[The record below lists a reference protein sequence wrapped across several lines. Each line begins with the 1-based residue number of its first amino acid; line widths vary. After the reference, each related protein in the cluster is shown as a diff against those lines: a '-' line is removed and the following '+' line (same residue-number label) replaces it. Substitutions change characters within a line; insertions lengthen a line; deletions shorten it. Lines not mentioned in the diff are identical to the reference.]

1 MNKEMRGWKFHVA
14 AERAIA
20 AKEKR
25 IRITGLASILESFGR
40 APSPSLR
47 KGMHCMRRRIATV
60 AALLT
65 SFCLLTACEKTP
77 AVSNPSSIGGES
89 VNSMGQTT
97 GALDLEALL
106 DKETELLKR
115 VNNTDSYQ
123 SLITTPV
130 DINIFVDTFDSNPFN
145 AFNGQVVH
153 ISQVAEAIGLEC
165 LRQKPDGTLYS
176 VHKVSQG
183 GLLYIFYDT
192 YQYQQSEK
200 TDMRTWYYV
209 KKPLSYSDFQGIK
222 EGADLKKV
230 KKVDPAAGV
239 YIDRLN
245 RFGGVKEG
253 TLLSDHYLRDGILRY
268 GYEKVNGRFVIV
280 GMRFDPDFRAHSY
293 GSAREKII
301 DGQVY
306 PMDREGL

>member
-1 MNKEMRGWKFHVA
+1 
-14 AERAIA
+14 
-20 AKEKR
+20 
-25 IRITGLASILESFGR
+25 
-40 APSPSLR
+40 
-47 KGMHCMRRRIATV
+47 MHCMRRRIATV

-65 SFCLLTACEKTP
+65 SICLLTACEKTP

-97 GALDLEALL
+97 GTLDLEALL

-130 DINIFVDTFDSNPFN
+130 DINIFVDTFDSNPFR
-145 AFNGQVVH
+145 AFNGRKIY

-183 GLLYIFYDT
+183 GLLYIFYEPGRNDKLS
-192 YQYQQSEK
+192 YL
-200 TDMRTWYYV
+200 RTWYYV

-222 EGADLKKV
+222 EGADLQKV

-239 YIDRLN
+239 YMDRLN
-245 RFGGVKEG
+245 RFEGEKEG

-280 GMRFDPDFRAHSY
+280 GMRFDPDFRAHGY
-293 GSAREKII
+293 GAAVERII

>member
-1 MNKEMRGWKFHVA
+1 
-14 AERAIA
+14 
-20 AKEKR
+20 
-25 IRITGLASILESFGR
+25 
-40 APSPSLR
+40 
-47 KGMHCMRRRIATV
+47 MRRRIATA

-89 VNSMGQTT
+89 VNVNSMGRTT
-97 GALDLEALL
+97 GTLDLETLL

-130 DINIFVDTFDSNPFN
+130 DIDIFVDTFDSNPFR
-145 AFNGQVVH
+145 AFNGRKIY

-183 GLLYIFYDT
+183 GLLYIFYEPGRKDKLS
-192 YQYQQSEK
+192 YL
-200 TDMRTWYYV
+200 RTWYYV

-222 EGADLKKV
+222 EGADMQKV
-230 KKVDPAAGV
+230 KKVDPAASV

-245 RFGGVKEG
+245 RFGGEKEG
-253 TLLSDHYLRDGILRY
+253 TLLSDHYLQDGILRY

-280 GMRFDPDFRAHSY
+280 GMRFDPDFRAFSY
-293 GSAREKII
+293 GVAVDAREKII

>member
-1 MNKEMRGWKFHVA
+1 
-14 AERAIA
+14 
-20 AKEKR
+20 
-25 IRITGLASILESFGR
+25 
-40 APSPSLR
+40 
-47 KGMHCMRRRIATV
+47 MHCMRRRIATA

-77 AVSNPSSIGGES
+77 AVSNPSSIEGES

-97 GALDLEALL
+97 GTLDLDALL

-130 DINIFVDTFDSNPFN
+130 DIDIFVDTFDSNPFR
-145 AFNGQVVH
+145 AFNGRKIY

-183 GLLYIFYDT
+183 GLLYIFYEPSKNDKRS
-192 YQYQQSEK
+192 YL
-200 TDMRTWYYV
+200 RTWYYV

-222 EGADLKKV
+222 EGADMQKV

-245 RFGGVKEG
+245 RFGGEKED
-253 TLLSDHYLRDGILRY
+253 TLLSDHYLQDGILRY

-280 GMRFDPDFRAHSY
+280 GMRFDPDFRAHGY
-293 GSAREKII
+293 GAAVERII